1 MKDEEVNDPAA
12 IVTGETQSKQVA
24 DIRDRWWWV
33 EHSAWTQR
41 MLTRLEES
49 EPTAVRLD
57 GLRREG
63 CLVWNTAFAPM
74 VSLMETPLTGEPD
87 AGNPPVRFGGR
98 GGVNHAIPTPIFRKI
113 HGYRA
118 SPSQNSRG
126 VTDQAPL

>member
-1 MKDEEVNDPAA
+1 MKNEEVKDPAA
-12 IVTGETQSKQVA
+12 VVAGQTQPKQVA

-98 GGVNHAIPTPIFRKI
+98 GGVNRAIPTPISV
-113 HGYRA
+113 HGHKA
-118 SPSQNSRG
+118 CEIANGGSP
-126 VTDQAPL
+126 